1 MYTGYIESK
10 NENQNSRCWQD
21 ILTRQP
27 DVLINILIYYQSAI
41 EIFCQLCFAVLARCH
56 IVPQFNSIDK
66 AKPVAKQGRKTT
78 SLKKIA
84 DLSEK
89 LVLKRQKQMPKRKF
103 RKSGINI
110 LGLVFFILIIIGIF
124 TKL

>member
-41 EIFCQLCFAVLARCH
+41 EIFCQLCFAVLAWCH
-56 IVPQFNSIDK
+56 IVPQLNSIDK
-66 AKPVAKQGRKTT
+66 AKPVAKQGRK
-78 SLKKIA
+78 IA
-84 DLSEK
+84 KATGTPMTKSG
-89 LVLKRQKQMPKRKF
+89 RKRKC

-110 LGLVFFILIIIGIF
+110 LGLVIFILIIIGVF

>member
-1 MYTGYIESK
+1 M
-10 NENQNSRCWQD
+10 
-21 ILTRQP
+21 TRQP
-27 DVLINILIYYQSAI
+27 AVLINTLKYYQSAI
-41 EIFCQLCFAVLARCH
+41 EIFCQLCFSVLAWCH
-56 IVPQFNSIDK
+56 IAPQLNSIAK
-66 AKPVAKQGRKTT
+66 AKSVAKQGRKTT

-110 LGLVFFILIIIGIF
+110 LGLVIFILIIIGIF

>member
-1 MYTGYIESK
+1 MLPKI
-10 NENQNSRCWQD
+10 SRCILD
-21 ILTRQP
+21 ILSHQP
-27 DVLINILIYYQSAI
+27 AVLINILKYYQSAI
-41 EIFCQLCFAVLARCH
+41 EIFYQLCFAVLAWCH
-56 IVPQFNSIDK
+56 IVPQLNSIDK

-84 DLSEK
+84 DLPEK
-89 LVLKRQKQMPKRKF
+89 LVLKRQKQMPKRKC

-110 LGLVFFILIIIGIF
+110 FGLVIFILIIIGVF

>member
-1 MYTGYIESK
+1 VNGQYCG
-10 NENQNSRCWQD
+10 D

-27 DVLINILIYYQSAI
+27 AVLINTLKYYQSAI
-41 EIFCQLCFAVLARCH
+41 EIFCQLCFSVLAWCH
-56 IVPQFNSIDK
+56 IVPQLNSIDK

-110 LGLVFFILIIIGIF
+110 LGLVIFILIIIGIF